1 LEPRLFRP
9 EMSSCKLHGY
19 GPSGLSL
26 ADVERGMFE
35 RAHMQPPGGVDTR
48 RETRIICYLA
58 AVILAILVLVAVI
71 VVLTMMVAHHE
82 MDFTNF

>member
-1 LEPRLFRP
+1 
-9 EMSSCKLHGY
+9 
-19 GPSGLSL
+19 
-26 ADVERGMFE
+26 
-35 RAHMQPPGGVDTR
+35 MQPPGGVDTR

-58 AVILAILVLVAVI
+58 AVSISYLSVFSFSFQLILLFSCFTFSFCCFKFFPSLKVILAILVLVAVI

>member
-1 LEPRLFRP
+1 
-9 EMSSCKLHGY
+9 
-19 GPSGLSL
+19 
-26 ADVERGMFE
+26 
-35 RAHMQPPGGVDTR
+35 MQPPGGVDTR